1 LHFKNIFITKAVK
14 FDIQTQKLEANA
26 AASSRDL
33 QTVNSNVVLN
43 YAFEE
48 SAIIELYKNVGS
60 KTIIENKI
68 INPSVQEVIK
78 AVTATYTAE

>member
-1 LHFKNIFITKAVK
+1 LHFKNIFTTKAVK
-14 FDIQTQKLEANA
+14 FDIKTQKLEANA